1 MRDPRTTELARLLN
15 DYVPSDAREAEYRT
29 AMSTL
34 LQTAPEPLSATH
46 YVPGHFTA
54 SAFVLSPDCNEL
66 LLIFHSKFERWLQPG
81 GHIEPHDASVL
92 SAALREAREETG
104 LSTLAPLATTL
115 FDIDVHEIAARK
127 DKPAHL
133 HFDLRFLLRAD
144 SRAHEAGSDARA
156 ARWFTSSDI
165 ASVASDESVAR
176 AVRKLP
182 AWLATRP
189 SRN

>member
-1 MRDPRTTELARLLN
+1 MRDPRTIELALLLN
-15 DYVPSDAREAEYRT
+15 EYVPSDAREAEYRA

-34 LQTAPEPLSATH
+34 LQTAPDPLAATH

-54 SAFVLSPDCNEL
+54 SAFVLSPDCREL

-81 GHIEPHDASVL
+81 GHIEPDDESVL

-104 LSTLAPLATTL
+104 LSTLAPLRKTL

-133 HFDLRFLLRAD
+133 HFDLRFLLRTEN
-144 SRAHEAGSDARA
+144 RAHAAGSDARA
-156 ARWFTSSDI
+156 ARWFTWSEI
-165 ASVASDESVAR
+165 AAVASDESVAR

-182 AWLATRP
+182 AWLGAP
-189 SRN
+189 PG